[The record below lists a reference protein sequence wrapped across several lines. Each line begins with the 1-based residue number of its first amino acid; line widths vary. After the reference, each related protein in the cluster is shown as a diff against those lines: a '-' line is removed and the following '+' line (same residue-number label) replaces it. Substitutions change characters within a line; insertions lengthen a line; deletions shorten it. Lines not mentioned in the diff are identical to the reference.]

1 MSKEIDELFS
11 VDPEETESS
20 IRTQV
25 MAKALY
31 VIGSVVVTALA
42 HKDTASKEDLLEAIE
57 IVYDSVCESAAL
69 VELMSETIV
78 H

>member
-1 MSKEIDELFS
+1 MIKEIDELFS
-11 VDPEETESS
+11 VDLEETESS
-20 IRTQV
+20 LRTQV

-31 VIGSVVVTALA
+31 VIGSVVATALA

-57 IVYDSVCESAAL
+57 IVYNNVFESAAL
-69 VELMSETIV
+69 VEFTSKTVV

>member
-1 MSKEIDELFS
+1 MSKEIDELLS
-11 VDPEETESS
+11 VDFEEIESS
-20 IRTQV
+20 ICTQV

-42 HKDTASKEDLLEAIE
+42 HKDTASKEDLLEAIQ
-57 IVYDSVCESAAL
+57 IVYDSVCESIAL
-69 VELMSETIV
+69 VEFTSETVV